1 MKNVLTSISLLTATG
16 LFGCS
21 NSVIKVLPAYS
32 DSQIRQTQEK
42 VLKRYGIKSDIT
54 VAKRD
59 EKNNITDLKYQ
70 RYSKDGKQGGSCSSD
85 KFGILIITPNGC
97 KIADVGHEGDLA
109 KLK

>member
-1 MKNVLTSISLLTATG
+1 MG

-21 NSVIKVLPAYS
+21 NSVIKVLPTYS
-32 DSQIRQTQEK
+32 DSQIRQTQAK

-54 VAKRD
+54 VARRD

-70 RYSKDGKQGGSCSSD
+70 RYSKDGGSCSSD

-97 KIADVGHEGDLA
+97 RIADVGHEGDLA